1 MGKIT
6 AGSWT
11 YILTENDKL
20 WAARMCAREGGDPA
34 DVLWT
39 MTQAFAGFR
48 IRRPTSRSTF
58 TEFIQGY
65 SQPIN
70 PKWRR
75 DGLFCR
81 PGGSH
86 AMDTNC
92 DRDAGPVGACCETLL
107 ARRDSA
113 ATMPFSAASPE
124 VKSAVTSWFAGTLP
138 NPVPKAV
145 EFADQ
150 RVGNNFVANH
160 AGSTIVKNAGN
171 AYIATAASLR
181 WPPNFV
187 TMTGGGGSTT
197 LPILLVVAL
206 GLSAGVG
213 FALYRRRRRM
223 RGFGTLKNPGQSRY
237 SGQTIQRE
245 AEDAVYDLSNA
256 YHDAMWP
263 TFSRS
268 GWSDE
273 DHPREIRK
281 GEAEPMTTNW
291 GGSSHK
297 GWIIKEEFDCA
308 DLNKS
313 IVRMQNAKF
322 KFELFVMAYDP
333 SEFENIVI
341 SNHPDE
347 EPPHFDAD
355 FVEDQEAFA
364 DEAIEKLRSIARANG
379 CEPAS
384 IKGMR
389 LR

>member
-1 MGKIT
+1 VTAWFDGK
-6 AGSWT
+6 
-11 YILTENDKL
+11 
-20 WAARMCAREGGDPA
+20 
-34 DVLWT
+34 
-39 MTQAFAGFR
+39 
-48 IRRPTSRSTF
+48 
-58 TEFIQGY
+58 
-65 SQPIN
+65 
-70 PKWRR
+70 
-75 DGLFCR
+75 
-81 PGGSH
+81 
-86 AMDTNC
+86 
-92 DRDAGPVGACCETLL
+92 
-107 ARRDSA
+107 
-113 ATMPFSAASPE
+113 
-124 VKSAVTSWFAGTLP
+124 LP

-145 EFADQ
+145 EFADASVSQ
-150 RVGNNFVANH
+150 SFLDRTP
-160 AGSTIVKNAGN
+160 GSVVVKRAGN
-171 AYIATAASLR
+171 WYIATPDSLR
-181 WPPNFV
+181 WSDNFV
-187 TMTGGGGSTT
+187 RMLGSTA
-197 LPILLVVAL
+197 LPILLMVL

-213 FALYRRRRRM
+213 YALYRRRRRM
-223 RGFGTLKNPGQSRY
+223 RGFGTLRNPGQSRY
-237 SGQTIQRE
+237 QGQTIQRE

-322 KFELFVMAYDP
+322 KFESFVMAYDP
-333 SEFENIVI
+333 SEFENVVV

-347 EPPHFDAD
+347 EPPQFDAD